1 MRTPKQTETDQRK
14 RCARYAIWTL
24 ELSAHTDELATS
36 GARIDSDNNA
46 VLEFES
52 ECGCTVYNLDLH
64 LTMLI
69 IRPLL
74 QESSRL
80 HIIYFLHVK
89 PFSRST

>member
-1 MRTPKQTETDQRK
+1 LT
-14 RCARYAIWTL
+14 
-24 ELSAHTDELATS
+24 TS
-36 GARIDSDNNA
+36 GARIDSDNDA

-64 LTMLI
+64 LTVLI

-80 HIIYFLHVK
+80 HNIYISFACQAIRSVGVDKHYCEETPRTQSNSKRTHV
-89 PFSRST
+89 